1 MRRADGFTLLE
12 VLVALTVLGVA
23 LTVLFGIFGHSLS
36 RSRETLSRLEART
49 AAAALLAQAETAP
62 ALKYGETQG
71 HLSSGLDWRL
81 SVRPYGDDKDRQAW
95 PAAAAQVV
103 ATIRW
108 GEHGDGQTF
117 TLSTLRLMPK
127 ESRL

>member
-23 LTVLFGIFGHSLS
+23 LTVLFGIFGHNLS
-36 RSRETLSRLEART
+36 RSRETQWRMEART

-62 ALKYGETQG
+62 ALRYGETRG
-71 HLSSGLDWRL
+71 HLNSGLDWRL
-81 SVRPYGDDKDRQAW
+81 NVRRYGDDKDRQAW
-95 PAAAAQVV
+95 PAAAAQVT
-103 ATIRW
+103 ATIVW
-108 GEHGDGQTF
+108 GTGDGQSF

-127 ESRL
+127 EARL